1 MYKTHKCVSIFRETF
16 LTGGMCHATAVP
28 NLQVK
33 NQNQRVSWK
42 TYETQL
48 HFLTTMLWNRLP
60 RKSQENPGSDSDS
73 SCETRTF
80 KKFQCFKEVF
90 FSFFFSKIYCIYRKD
105 MRIPYW
111 EACPVKPSSPVQ
123 QLLDM
128 NYLTSHTA
136 AKNCGIIVTEKKKNH
151 LILNWKEEKAT
162 KEIIITR
169 FSDRS

>member
-1 MYKTHKCVSIFRETF
+1 MCEYIQGDIFNS
-16 LTGGMCHATAVP
+16 GGMCHAPVVP
-28 NLQVK
+28 KLQVK
-33 NQNQRVSWK
+33 NQRVSWK

-60 RKSQENPGSDSDS
+60 RKSQKNSGSDSDS
-73 SCETRTF
+73 SCETRNF

-90 FSFFFSKIYCIYRKD
+90 FSFFFSKICCIYRKD

-123 QLLDM
+123 QLLDV

-136 AKNCGIIVTEKKKNH
+136 AKNCGMIVTEKKKSFN
-151 LILNWKEEKAT
+151 LKLERREGNK
-162 KEIIITR
+162 R
-169 FSDRS
+169 NYYYPFF